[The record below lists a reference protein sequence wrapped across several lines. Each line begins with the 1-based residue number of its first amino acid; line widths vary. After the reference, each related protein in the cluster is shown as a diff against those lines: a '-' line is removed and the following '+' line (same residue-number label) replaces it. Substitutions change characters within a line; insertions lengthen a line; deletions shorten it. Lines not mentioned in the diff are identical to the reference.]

1 MGGYPVCV
9 SFLVWVNIG
18 ISDNL
23 QIYRSN
29 ALDLCFIIKNSS
41 TNINH
46 FSMGDYLVVNHI
58 HGWSF
63 PYFPRLFLKL

>member
-29 ALDLCFIIKNSS
+29 ALDLCFIIENSS

-46 FSMGDYLVVNHI
+46 FSTGDYV
-58 HGWSF
+58 
-63 PYFPRLFLKL
+63 

>member
-46 FSMGDYLVVNHI
+46 FSTGDYV
-58 HGWSF
+58 
-63 PYFPRLFLKL
+63 